1 MNPSRKRKVRL
12 VVCLT
17 AALVLAGM
25 LIFTSFSAGS
35 PEKLPSQ
42 VADAKPGQKIR
53 LAGRVV
59 EGTLVRRGDVRTF
72 RMRDPLGKASVP
84 VSYAGTVPDPFREG
98 RDITVTVSRNAGG
111 TFVGERGTLITKCP
125 SKFTTKPPA
134 S

>member
-42 VADAKPGQKIR
+42 VTDAKPGQKIR
-53 LAGRVV
+53 LAGQVLK
-59 EGTLVRRGDVRTF
+59 GTLEQRGDTRTF
-72 RMRDPLGKASVP
+72 RMRDPVGTVSVP
-84 VSYAGTVPDPFREG
+84 VSYAGSVPDPFREG
-98 RDITVTVSRNAGG
+98 RNITVTVTRNADG
-111 TFVGERGTLITKCP
+111 TFVGEPGTLITKCP

>member
-42 VADAKPGQKIR
+42 VTGAKPGEKIR
-53 LAGRVV
+53 LAGQVLK
-59 EGTLVRRGDVRTF
+59 GTLEQRGDTRTF
-72 RMRDPLGKASVP
+72 RMRDPVGTVSVP
-84 VSYAGTVPDPFREG
+84 VSYAGSVPDPFREG
-98 RDITVTVSRNAGG
+98 RNITVTVTRSADG
-111 TFVGERGTLITKCP
+111 TFVGEPGTLITKCP